1 MKPSPITEDL
11 EWQLF
16 ELLEGNL
23 PPNIAEQL
31 QQRIEKDIHLQ
42 AHYQALAQTYSIPT
56 STEFP
61 EKESL
66 KKRSVRN
73 TIYFYTS
80 LSAAAAVAIL
90 WFFNANRAIQPVQPQ
105 QLRVAQNTLSEQP
118 LASALEPPVPS
129 ANSVRYPIAR
139 KIEYAN
145 TKFDD
150 PNNVHELVSAIT
162 NTSPSIHPLITATE
176 PIRKVRNINDSAKAQ
191 PVIIQRSPSILANT
205 NNQPPSPKI
214 AQQKTKKELLKSFYQ
229 DARRMIENG
238 HVPHINVRTVN
249 KDQDWMP
256 EFQVGLT
263 IENNVILTSFN
274 PEQ

>member
-23 PPNIAEQL
+23 PPDIAAQL
-31 QQRIEKDIHLQ
+31 QQRIQQDVHLQ

-118 LASALEPPVPS
+118 QASALEPPAPS

-139 KIEYAN
+139 KIENAN

-229 DARRMIENG
+229 DARRMIE
-238 HVPHINVRTVN
+238 
-249 KDQDWMP
+249 KDRKS
-256 EFQVGLT
+256 V
-263 IENNVILTSFN
+263 V
-274 PEQ
+274 

>member
-23 PPNIAEQL
+23 PPDIAAQL
-31 QQRIEKDIHLQ
+31 QERIRHDANLN
-42 AHYQALAQTYSIPT
+42 AHYQALAQTYSLPT
-56 STEFP
+56 ATEFP

-73 TIYFYTS
+73 TISFYTS

-105 QLRVAQNTLSEQP
+105 QLSSTQSDAPAHLP
-118 LASALEPPVPS
+118 PS
-129 ANSVRYPIAR
+129 AISP
-139 KIEYAN
+139 
-145 TKFDD
+145 
-150 PNNVHELVSAIT
+150 
-162 NTSPSIHPLITATE
+162 TSPSSNTVRYHDEKKSVYAIDKIINPKNTQERVSPNPNTSVTIHPLITATE
-176 PIRKVRNINDSAKAQ
+176 SIRKVQNINDSAKAQ
-191 PVIIQRSPSILANT
+191 PTNTQRSQSIWA
-205 NNQPPSPKI
+205 NNQQPSPKI

-238 HVPHINVRTVN
+238 HVPHINVKTVN
-249 KDQDWMP
+249 KDEDWMP
-256 EFQVGLT
+256 EFQVGLKL
-263 IENNVILTSFN
+263 ENNVILTSFN
-274 PEQ
+274 PE